1 MMDFSDK
8 TAVITGSGRGL
19 GKKIAASFAESGGTV
34 VITARSQEE
43 IDNTAKEINN
53 KTNGKAYSIQADI
66 SNEKD
71 VTNLVKQTI
80 KQFGQVDF
88 LINNAALH
96 QAQPILETDLATWQK
111 ILDVNL
117 TGTFLCARE
126 FGKEMKKQSFG
137 KIINISS
144 TAADTYFPGFGAYSA
159 SKAGL
164 EGLALVLQEELKK
177 FNIDVLNLKLG
188 LVNTA
193 HTRQRIE
200 DGNPKDWIQPDQLA
214 DIIKYF
220 CTKQADIIS
229 GTTIDIKGRR
239 E

>member
-8 TAVITGSGRGL
+8 SVVITGSGRGL
-19 GKKIAASFAESGGTV
+19 GKKIAYSFAESGANV

-43 IDNTAKEINN
+43 IKDTAKEINN
-53 KTNGKAYSIQADI
+53 KTIGNAHSIQADI
-66 SNEKD
+66 SVEKD
-71 VTNLVKQTI
+71 VKNLVQQTI
-80 KQFGQVDF
+80 KQFGQIDF
-88 LINNAALH
+88 LINNAAVH
-96 QAQPILETDLATWQK
+96 QAQPILETELATWQK

-126 FGKEMKKQSFG
+126 FGKEMKKQTFG

-144 TAADTYFPGFGAYSA
+144 TAADTYFPGFGAYST

-177 FNIDVLNLKLG
+177 FNIDVLTLKLG

-193 HTRQRIE
+193 HTRQRID
-200 DGNPKDWIQPDQLA
+200 DGNPKEWIQPEQLA
-214 DIIKYF
+214 DVIKYF
-220 CTKQADIIS
+220 CTKQADIIT

-239 E
+239 A